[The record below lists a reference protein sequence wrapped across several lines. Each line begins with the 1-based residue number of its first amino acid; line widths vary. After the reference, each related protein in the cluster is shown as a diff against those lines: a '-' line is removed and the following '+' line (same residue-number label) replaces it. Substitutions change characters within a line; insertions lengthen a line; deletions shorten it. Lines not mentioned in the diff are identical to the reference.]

1 MNQPAKNQPA
11 KNPPRRVVVTGAT
24 GNLGTSVVE
33 TLAADP
39 DITSIT
45 GIARRETDQAV
56 PKFDLVPLDLATA
69 DDAQLDSVL
78 AEADA
83 VVHLAWSFQPTRD
96 PATTWRINV
105 LGAMRV
111 FESVARCEV
120 PVLVH
125 ASSVGAYSPGPKD
138 EPVDESWPTHGW
150 PSAAYPR
157 EKAYLER
164 VLDDLERRRPELR
177 VVRIRPAFVFQRA
190 ASAEQR
196 RIFAGPLLPGR
207 LVRPELIPV
216 VPDIPGLRVQAVHAD
231 DVAEAFRL
239 ALHNP
244 VSGAFNVAAQPP
256 VDATVLA
263 ELLGASTVRI
273 PASVVRGAVAAAW
286 RLHAV
291 PASPELFDTVIR
303 LPLMDVTRAE
313 RELGWQ
319 PRFSAS
325 EALSEFF
332 EGLRDGSDEHRRNT
346 PRLRSRIPGGRL
358 REFATGVGGTT

>member
-1 MNQPAKNQPA
+1 MNQAK
-11 KNPPRRVVVTGAT
+11 RVVVTGAT
-24 GNLGTSVVE
+24 GNLGTSVVDA
-33 TLAADP
+33 LAADP
-39 DITSIT
+39 DIGSIT
-45 GIARRETDQAV
+45 GIARRDADRTV
-56 PKFDLVPLDLATA
+56 STFDLVPLDLATA
-69 DDAQLDSVL
+69 DDTRLDAVL

-105 LGAMRV
+105 LGALRV
-111 FESVARCEV
+111 FESVVRCRV
-120 PVLVH
+120 PVLAH
-125 ASSVGAYSPGPKD
+125 ASSVGTYSPGPAH

-150 PSAAYPR
+150 PSASYPR

-164 VLDDLERRRPELR
+164 VLDDLERRHPDLR

-207 LVRPELIPV
+207 LARPGLIPV
-216 VPDIPGLRVQAVHAD
+216 VPDVPGLRVQAVHAD

-239 ALHNP
+239 ALRTP
-244 VSGAFNVAAQPP
+244 VSGAFNVAAAPP
-256 VDATVLA
+256 VDAAVLA
-263 ELLGASTVRI
+263 DLLGASTVRV
-273 PASVVRGAVAAAW
+273 PTSLVRAAVATAW
-286 RLHAV
+286 RLHAI

-313 RELGWQ
+313 RELGWR
-319 PRFSAS
+319 PRWSAR

-332 EGLRDGSDEHRRNT
+332 EGLRDGSDDHRRNT